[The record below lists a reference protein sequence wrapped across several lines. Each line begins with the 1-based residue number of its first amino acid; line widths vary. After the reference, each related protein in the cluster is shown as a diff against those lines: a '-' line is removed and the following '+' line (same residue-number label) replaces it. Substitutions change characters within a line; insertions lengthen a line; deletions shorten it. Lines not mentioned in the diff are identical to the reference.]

1 MKTKETFLTI
11 DPPSGWKYGFPKA
24 VTQEQYKEIKS
35 LKQWCIDN
43 GYPKEEADSYGDYF
57 YIQINGDLSFMNEN
71 KSTKEQHIAWWN
83 KLKYDSPVHLEFYAK
98 KYFQRDWDTLT
109 GREIEEIW
117 LKETQN
123 HTNDSMGTVFISSI
137 DSQNTIKPNQKQYS
151 QEEVDRL
158 LDQQAAK
165 TTAQILKS
173 NQKQYSQEENK
184 KEYIQRIG
192 RVNRKQFKQFDE
204 SFFKAYID
212 KLPESESLNMI
223 KIIYENKLP
232 DCKFKA
238 YLDKWFKL

>member
-24 VTQEQYKEIKS
+24 VTQEQYEKIKS

-57 YIQINGDLSFMNEN
+57 YIQINGDLSLMNEN
-71 KSTKEQHIAWWN
+71 KSTREQHMAWWN
-83 KLKYDSPVHLEFYAK
+83 QLKYDSPVHLEFYAK

-109 GREIEEIW
+109 GREIEQIW
-117 LKETQN
+117 IKETQN

-158 LDQQAAK
+158 LDHQAAK

-173 NQKQYSQEENK
+173 NQKQFRE
-184 KEYIQRIG
+184 
-192 RVNRKQFKQFDE
+192 FDE
-204 SFFKAYID
+204 SLFKAYID
-212 KLPESESLNMI
+212 KFSNED
-223 KIIYENKLP
+223 KL
-232 DCKFKA
+232 KA
-238 YLDKWFKL
+238 FQILAKELYSINYGKGSIDNLLIEIGTWK